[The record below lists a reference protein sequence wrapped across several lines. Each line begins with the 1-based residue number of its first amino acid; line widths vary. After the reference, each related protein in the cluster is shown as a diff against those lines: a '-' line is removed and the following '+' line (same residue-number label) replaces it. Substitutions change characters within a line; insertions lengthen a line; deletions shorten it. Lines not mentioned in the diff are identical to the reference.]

1 MADVNTQEAAAS
13 ETAERNARKQ
23 RVGLVVSD
31 KMDKTITVAIE
42 RQVKH
47 PIYGKFVKKTTKL
60 HAHDEA
66 NDAGVGDTVRI
77 QETRPLSKMKRW
89 RLVEVVERAR

>member
-1 MADVNTQEAAAS
+1 MAEVTDT
-13 ETAERNARKQ
+13 TAEAVEARNARKQ
-23 RVGLVVSD
+23 RVGLVVSS

-47 PIYGKFVKKTTKL
+47 PIYGKFVKQTTKL
-60 HAHDEA
+60 KAHDEA
-66 NDAGVGDTVRI
+66 NDAGEGDTVRI
-77 QETRPLSKMKRW
+77 QETRPLSKTKRW